1 MSRHENPRPEDLFEW
16 VGDPVDGPLPLVVIT
31 EGWIEASESTAKVH
45 ETIMQQGGLEP
56 LVQFDTDHLLDQ
68 RARRPLLTSVEG
80 LMQGLTWPELTISLG
95 ADADDKPF
103 LYLHGPEPDFYWRRF
118 VSAAATAVQS
128 IGVSQMF
135 MVSAYPVPAPH
146 TRPIRISTAAT
157 STELLAG
164 REVSAGSLKVP
175 CGVQMALTEE
185 LHAAG
190 VETMGLFAQVPYYI
204 STQPWPQASLDLL
217 AHLRDAADL
226 RFDTKAL
233 ECQVPDA
240 MAAVESMLEDAPS
253 LANLVAE
260 LEQRFDDL
268 RRIEEA
274 ELPSGDEL
282 EQQLQ
287 QFLRDNDDT

>member
-1 MSRHENPRPEDLFEW
+1 MSPQTNPRPEDLFEW
-16 VGDPVDGPLPLVVIT
+16 VGDPVEGPLPLVVIVD
-31 EGWIEASESTAKVH
+31 GWIEASDVTAKVH
-45 ETIMQQGGLEP
+45 ETITQQGGLDP

-118 VSAAATAVQS
+118 VTAAATAAAT
-128 IGVSQMF
+128 IGITSMYTIN
-135 MVSAYPVPAPH
+135 AYPVPAPH
-146 TRPIRISTAAT
+146 TRPVRISTAAT
-157 STELLAG
+157 SSELLVG
-164 REVSAGSLKVP
+164 REVSAGSLQVP
-175 CGVQMALTEE
+175 CGVQMALGEE
-185 LHAAG
+185 LHASGIEA
-190 VETMGLFAQVPYYI
+190 TGLFAQVPYYI

-217 AHLRDAADL
+217 AHLQSTAGL

-233 ECQVPDA
+233 ECQIPDA
-240 MAAVESMLEDAPS
+240 LAAVESMLEDAPA

-282 EQQLQ
+282 EEELQ
-287 QFLRDNDDT
+287 QFLRDNE